1 MDKLKAIY
9 NILNSLEKNN
19 QEYLEQKLTKEE
31 TIQIIKIMKRED
43 LVTLKRTKIY
53 INEEKD
59 DLYKYENIEIT
70 MKGLQYRK
78 ENSMFNKVM
87 KVVKEGKDF
96 IK

>member
-31 TIQIIKIMKRED
+31 IIQIIKIMKRED

-53 INEEKD
+53 INEDKN

-78 ENSMFNKVM
+78 ENSVFNKVM